1 MKTLLAL
8 RKEIETALKNASIE
22 EAEIDTR
29 LLISHALNLTA
40 IDYAIDG
47 DRLVKD
53 SDYNKIITLRDQ
65 RCSRIPMSQIFG
77 EKEFWSLNFKVT
89 SDTLTP
95 RPDSETLI
103 EAALKEIPE
112 RNKELRILD
121 MGTGTGCLLL
131 TLLSELP
138 KATGLGTDIS
148 DKALKVAIENAQSL
162 NLASR
167 AEFRISNWWDN
178 LREAEKFDVIISNP
192 PYIGLKE
199 KPGLSPEVKDHEPAE
214 ALFSGPDGLDDY
226 QKISQQL
233 NDHLKQGGI
242 FIVEIGYTQA
252 ANVKEIFT
260 SAGFNNISLHKDLAA
275 RNRCLIIK

>member
-53 SDYNKIITLRDQ
+53 SDYNKIIPLRHQ